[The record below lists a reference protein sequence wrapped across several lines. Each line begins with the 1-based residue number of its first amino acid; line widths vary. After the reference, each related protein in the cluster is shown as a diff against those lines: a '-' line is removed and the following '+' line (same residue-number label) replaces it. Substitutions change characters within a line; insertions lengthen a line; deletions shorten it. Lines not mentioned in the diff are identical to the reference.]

1 MVPPPRTP
9 PHLPHRSFCY
19 CLVVL
24 AKCGEIT
31 QSVPELD
38 SPTLYRT
45 DADDSWTDVRFFG
58 AVANCIEIFG
68 LFFQTWVWKLE
79 NLYIKLKL
87 LLSSLSHYLSP
98 ARSLSIRMQWWLFK
112 ISIFFLFISLLNLDN
127 LVCHLGQG
135 PKDRSASKRDTTNEK
150 LSKRERAAHSLWA
163 GEERVRVRAG
173 AGECVCLHRIH
184 NYTI

>member
-1 MVPPPRTP
+1 MTAERM
-9 PHLPHRSFCY
+9 FDF
-19 CLVVL
+19 L
-24 AKCGEIT
+24 AQWQNVSK
-31 QSVPELD
+31 
-38 SPTLYRT
+38 
-45 DADDSWTDVRFFG
+45 FF
-58 AVANCIEIFG
+58 FG

-79 NLYIKLKL
+79 NLYIKLKI

-135 PKDRSASKRDTTNEK
+135 PKDKSASKRDTTNEK
-150 LSKRERAAHSLWA
+150 LSKRERERESATDSLCA

-173 AGECVCLHRIH
+173 AGKCVCLHRIH